1 LNYQHET
8 YLQFNFLKNKLKCE
22 MTNRKGGNPKRFTWH
37 N

>member
-1 LNYQHET
+1 
-8 YLQFNFLKNKLKCE
+8 